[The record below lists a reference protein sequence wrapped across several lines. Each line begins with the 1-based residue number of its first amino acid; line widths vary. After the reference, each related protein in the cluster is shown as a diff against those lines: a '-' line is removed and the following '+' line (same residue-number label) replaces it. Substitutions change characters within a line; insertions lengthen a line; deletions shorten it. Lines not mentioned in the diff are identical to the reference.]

1 MKKSIFVIIC
11 LFSNISFLCAQEV
24 LTKDK
29 AIQNTL
35 ESNFDILISNNALE
49 QAENSKSILNSGYL
63 PTIESSGSGTYG
75 EFRGA
80 SGTQSNIQVGLSY
93 VLFNGFNRNNVYKR
107 LKEAYS
113 ISEVQAR
120 EVLENTIVNL
130 FTAYY
135 EVARLEENEKTQ
147 SQALLISKERLKRA
161 IYGFEYGQQTKLDI
175 LNAEVDMNN
184 DSINYLEIKRQLANA
199 KRDLNVIM
207 GVEVGTDVLVDT
219 SVVYNQGL
227 TLDSIRN
234 SAMQNNAALI
244 QANKSIKLGQYDV
257 KVNRSTWLPTIGVSS
272 AYRYTQSDFLP
283 VFGGL
288 NASVNFSWN
297 IFDGGRTSTNVQNAK
312 VAVNTAEIR
321 KEQLQEQLQRDV
333 RNAWE
338 TYQNLLYTYQV
349 QKINQQT
356 NIRNFRRTDEGFRL
370 GQISSIDFRLAQVNL
385 LNATLALS
393 QAKYNAKNAEL
404 RLLQLSGLLVDNQKY

>member
-1 MKKSIFVIIC
+1 MKKSIC
-11 LFSNISFLCAQEV
+11 LIVYIACNISFLSAQEL
-24 LTKDK
+24 LTKEEAMQK
-29 AIQNTL
+29 TL
-35 ESNFDILISNNALE
+35 EANFDILISNNSVE

-63 PTIESSGSGTYG
+63 PTVESTGSGTYG

-80 SGTQSNIQVGLSY
+80 SGTQSSLQVGVSY
-93 VLFNGFNRNNVYKR
+93 VVFNGFNRNNVYKR
-107 LKEAYS
+107 LKESYN

-147 SQALLISKERLKRA
+147 SQALLISKDRLKRA

-207 GVEVGTDVLVDT
+207 GVDISTDIQVDT
-219 SVVYNQGL
+219 NVVYNQGL
-227 TLDSIRN
+227 TLDSIRS
-234 SAMQNNAALI
+234 SALENNALLI
-244 QANKSIKLGQYDV
+244 QAEKSIKLGEYDV
-257 KVNRSTWLPTIGVSS
+257 KVNRSSWLPTIGVSS
-272 AYRYTQSDFLP
+272 AYRVTESDFLP
-283 VFGGL
+283 VFGGF

-321 KEQLQEQLQRDV
+321 KDQFTEQLKRDV

-338 TYQNLLYTYQV
+338 TYQNLLYTYEV

-356 NIRNFRRTDEGFRL
+356 NIRNFKRTDEGFRL